1 MKVGD
6 LVKYRIP
13 ADNGTDK
20 QTGVITRLR
29 RNSMNSSDKYTT
41 YYVYWSDLGYVG
53 HASHSELEVINA
65 SR

>member
-1 MKVGD
+1 MQVGD
-6 LVKYRIP
+6 LVRCRAQTSEIQ
-13 ADNGTDK
+13 GT
-20 QTGVITRLR
+20 TGVITHLR

-53 HASHSELEVINA
+53 FASHSDLEVINA